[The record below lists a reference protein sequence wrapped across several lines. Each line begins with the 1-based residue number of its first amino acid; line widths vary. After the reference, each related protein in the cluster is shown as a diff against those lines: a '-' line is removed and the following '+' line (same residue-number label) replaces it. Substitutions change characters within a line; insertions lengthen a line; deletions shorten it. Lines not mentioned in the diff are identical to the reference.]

1 MEGYFLILELQ
12 SFSFNFYLLSISAI
26 ETLFYKLI
34 RILLKNIW
42 YPLKIIAYKIT
53 DRRK

>member
-34 RILLKNIW
+34 RILFRFNPFISVSVFVAKRL
-42 YPLKIIAYKIT
+42 
-53 DRRK
+53 D